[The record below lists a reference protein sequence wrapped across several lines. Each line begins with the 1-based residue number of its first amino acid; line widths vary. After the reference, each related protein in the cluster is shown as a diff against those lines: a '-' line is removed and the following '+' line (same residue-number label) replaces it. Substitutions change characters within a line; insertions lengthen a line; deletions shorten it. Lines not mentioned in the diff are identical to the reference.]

1 MEIEALRGLVAR
13 SAGPYRLRMA
23 DGSVIDVASA
33 EYMLL
38 PGPSL
43 REARTIVIHGPDPR
57 NFQLLDS
64 LMIVAAEPVRPPGTN
79 GG

>member
-1 MEIEALRGLVAR
+1 MEMEALRGLIAR
-13 SAGPYRLRMA
+13 TPGPYRLRLA

-43 REARTIVIHGPDPR
+43 REARTIVVYGPDPR

-64 LMIVAAEPVRPPGTN
+64 LLIVAAEPLRPAGTN
-79 GG
+79 GA